1 MSALS
6 TWAVSVE
13 HADAPLTRLFTID
26 PLSDSRWDALAA
38 SHPKASVF
46 HQKAWLQALSRTYG
60 YRPLALTSSPE
71 GGSLRDGIV
80 FCLVQSWITGSRM
93 VSLPF
98 ADHCDPLLNEH
109 GDGLQ
114 VDSPEFS
121 EWMRLQCDAQRQQYI
136 ELRPLS
142 LSGHANGRMVPGQ
155 PFWFHALDLTPSLE
169 KVFSGL
175 HKDSMQRRIRH
186 AEREQLSYE
195 AGSSDQLVD
204 DFYRLL
210 VITRR
215 RHRLLP
221 QPRSWF
227 RNLIA
232 CMGENVRIRVARK
245 ERVPVAAMLTLH
257 HRNTVVYKYGCS
269 DERFHHL
276 AGMPFLYW
284 KLIEEA
290 KGAGSELLD
299 LGRTDLDNE
308 SLAVFKDR
316 LGAERRPLSYL
327 RYPSTALANGVKP
340 SGHPVVRRLFATLPD
355 VVMPW
360 AGRFVYRHM
369 G

>member
-1 MSALS
+1 MSTLS
-6 TWAVSVE
+6 AWVASVE
-13 HADAPLTRLFTID
+13 RADAPLTQLFTID
-26 PLSDSRWDALAA
+26 PLSDSRWDDLAA

-71 GGSLRDGIV
+71 GKSLTDGIV
-80 FCLVQSWITGSRM
+80 FCLVRSWITGSRM

-98 ADHCDPLLNEH
+98 ADHCDPLLNEN
-109 GDGLQ
+109 GEGLQ
-114 VDSPEFS
+114 LDSPEVS
-121 EWMRLQCDAQRQQYI
+121 EWMRVECNTQHQQYI

-142 LSGHANGRMVPGQ
+142 SDGRANGLMIPGQ
-155 PFWFHALDLTPSLE
+155 SFWFHTLDLTPPLA
-169 KVFSGL
+169 KIFTGL

-186 AEREQLSYE
+186 AEKEQVSYE

-221 QPRSWF
+221 QPRAWF

-232 CMGENVRIRVARK
+232 CTGENVRIRVARK
-245 ERVPVAAMLTLH
+245 EHVPVAAMLTLH

-276 AGMPFLYW
+276 AAMPFLYW

-290 KGAGSELLD
+290 KGSASELLD

-316 LGAERRPLSYL
+316 LGAVRRPLSYF
-327 RYPSTALANGVKP
+327 RYPSGAVAQGVKP
-340 SGHPVVRRLFATLPD
+340 SGHPAVRRLFAALPD

-360 AGRFVYRHM
+360 AGRLLYRHM